1 MQNYDWHTLVQQ
13 LSTPIIS
20 VACQILV
27 PMAPGSS
34 RMVMIRWK
42 RERWTGNYQQW
53 HPSTLSIP
61 CWHWQRAKAREV
73 KSQIFLMQDGFVGCL
88 LSKLCPVYLEEYLHN
103 SRAHLSASL
112 LQGGCENR
120 LTFKE
125 EFQSLLPRGKSI
137 VMYSAKPQASG
148 PQHPSV

>member
-1 MQNYDWHTLVQQ
+1 MHNYDQHTLIQQ

-20 VACQILV
+20 MACQIPV
-27 PMAPGSS
+27 PMAPGTS
-34 RMVMIRWK
+34 RMVMIRN
-42 RERWTGNYQQW
+42 ERGKDGPETTSNDT
-53 HPSTLSIP
+53 PLLC
-61 CWHWQRAKAREV
+61 CWPWQRAKAREV
-73 KSQIFLMQDGFVGCL
+73 KNQIFLMRDGFAGCL
-88 LSKLCPVYLEEYLHN
+88 LSKLCLVYLEKYLHN
-103 SRAHLSASL
+103 PTPHLSASL

-120 LTFKE
+120 LSFKE